1 MELVSK
7 LVFDSVSDGIM
18 VINVE
23 DYVVVD
29 ANRALL
35 EALKLKAEEAIGRTC
50 FAVTHGRST
59 PCAAPDVV
67 CPIREMLRTGQPV
80 KVEHAH
86 YDEEGNK
93 FYVQVSAT
101 PIRDREGKITQA
113 IHISIEITERKKIE
127 EELWFR
133 AELLDSTSDM
143 VVLRNLS
150 GNAMYVN
157 ETTCRIL
164 GYSREELMKMNIR
177 ELVAPEYA
185 KLFDAQTKELMEK
198 GSLLFESA
206 KICRDGSIIPVE
218 VHASILER
226 KGQKFR
232 LCIIRDITE
241 RKKAEELAQESAKKL
256 KSAECLAAIGTT
268 AGMVGHDIRNPLQ
281 AIMGDLYLAKAD
293 LGEITE
299 CKEKKSIQESLEAI
313 AKNAEYINKI
323 VTDLQDFAKPLVP
336 CMEETDLK
344 LIIDEVL
351 QKNVLPESIQP
362 EIELDSNAQK
372 VTTDSSYVERIIS
385 NLVSNAVQAMPN
397 GGKLKIR
404 AYRDAKDVV
413 ISIEDTG
420 IGIPEEAKGKLFTPL
435 FTTKSKGQGFGLVV
449 VKRMAEALNGTV
461 TFESQVGKGTTFTI
475 RLPPQEVN
483 GKWTFK

>member
-18 VINVE
+18 VVNVE
-23 DYVVVD
+23 DYVVVE

-35 EALKLKAEEAIGRTC
+35 EALKLKAEEVIGRTC

-59 PCAAPDVV
+59 PCADPNDV
-67 CPIREMLRTGQPV
+67 CPIREMLRNGQPV
-80 KVEHAH
+80 RVEHAH

-101 PIRDREGKITQA
+101 PIREGEGRITQA

-143 VVLRNLS
+143 VVLRDLS
-150 GNAMYVN
+150 GNAIYVN
-157 ETTCRIL
+157 EAVCRIL
-164 GYSREELMKMNIR
+164 GYSREEFMKMNIR
-177 ELVAPEYA
+177 ELVTPEYA
-185 KLFDAQTKELMEK
+185 KLLDAQTKELIEK

-206 KICRDGSIIPVE
+206 KICRDGSIVPVE
-218 VHASILER
+218 GHASILER
-226 KGQKFR
+226 YGQKFR
-232 LCIIRDITE
+232 LCVIRDITE

-256 KSAECLAAIGTT
+256 KNAECLATIGAT

-281 AIMGDLYLAKAD
+281 AIIGDLYLAEAD
-293 LGEITE
+293 LGAIKESE
-299 CKEKKSIQESLEAI
+299 EKKSIQESLDAI

-323 VTDLQDFAKPLVP
+323 VMDLQDFAKPLAP
-336 CMEETDLK
+336 CIGETDLK
-344 LIIDEVL
+344 LVIDEVL
-351 QKNVLPESIQP
+351 EKMVLPENIQP
-362 EIELDSNAQK
+362 EIELDGNARK
-372 VTTDSSYVERIIS
+372 VMADFTFVKRIIG

-404 AYRDAKDVV
+404 AYRDAKNVV
-413 ISIEDTG
+413 ITVKDTG
-420 IGIPEEAKGKLFTPL
+420 MGIPEEAKGKLFTPL
-435 FTTKSKGQGFGLVV
+435 FTTKSKGQGFGLAV
-449 VKRMAEALNGTV
+449 VKRMVEALNGTV

-475 RLPPQEVN
+475 RLP
-483 GKWTFK
+483 